1 MVAGGKSHRHDGSIS
16 AATAET
22 TGSAGEQGNPAGEFL
37 SPDPVRR
44 LDQFRLSEGN
54 QSHNHIQSGRYVS
67 AAGGEPDFSGWIAAG
82 VPGVCRYV
90 SLSSDARAGM
100 AGVNDCQTD
109 FGESVPGWIPF
120 EWS

>member
-1 MVAGGKSHRHDGSIS
+1 MNQPTALLNVFSDFHD
-16 AATAET
+16 A
-22 TGSAGEQGNPAGEFL
+22 
-37 SPDPVRR
+37 
-44 LDQFRLSEGN
+44 
-54 QSHNHIQSGRYVS
+54 